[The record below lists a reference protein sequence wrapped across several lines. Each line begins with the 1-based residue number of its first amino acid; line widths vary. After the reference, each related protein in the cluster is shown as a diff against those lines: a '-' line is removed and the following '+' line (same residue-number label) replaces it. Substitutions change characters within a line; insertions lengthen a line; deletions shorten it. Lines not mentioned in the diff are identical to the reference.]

1 MLCGVRFVGVVYA
14 CMRRPGTGC
23 AWTVIRRSRGLSK
36 ITGESDGSIAYRALG
51 IVCASVCWTMPSCP
65 WIAGQCRPPLSC
77 TSFLSNVLGRVC
89 ALRKG
94 TRGAVCSLLNGDC
107 FPTGRL
113 TLGTTCILA
122 AGCYVVDDTQPWEEG
137 RTRGDSVLA
146 TVVVCIVRTLRHE
159 GERKKKDS
167 LGRK

>member
-1 MLCGVRFVGVVYA
+1 VLCGVRLVGVVYA
-14 CMRRPGTGC
+14 CMRRPGPGARGRLYDAVEAC
-23 AWTVIRRSRGLSK
+23 QKLREERRQHCVS
-36 ITGESDGSIAYRALG
+36 G
-51 IVCASVCWTMPSCP
+51 IVCASVCWTMPNCP

-107 FPTGRL
+107 FPAGRL

-122 AGCYVVDDTQPWEEG
+122 AGCYVVDDTQPWKEG

-159 GERKKKDS
+159 GEKKDS